1 MRSPCLTPALDE
13 VVKVGIRHP
22 EIANGGKH
30 LQIRWTTASGQ
41 RRTYTLS
48 RSPSDWR
55 AAENAGHG
63 VRRILRT
70 DGMLETPGPLLPRQP
85 SRIELVERRLAE
97 IERRLG
103 M

>member
-41 RRTYTLS
+41 R
-48 RSPSDWR
+48 
-55 AAENAGHG
+55 
-63 VRRILRT
+63 
-70 DGMLETPGPLLPRQP
+70 
-85 SRIELVERRLAE
+85 LAE